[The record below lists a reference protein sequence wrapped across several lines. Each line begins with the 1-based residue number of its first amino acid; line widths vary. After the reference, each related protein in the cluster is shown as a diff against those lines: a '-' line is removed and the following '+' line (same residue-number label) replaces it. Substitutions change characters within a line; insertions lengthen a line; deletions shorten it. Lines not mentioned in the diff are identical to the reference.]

1 MILIQQSA
9 LFYTCGTY
17 TKGSIMDFLTVLT
30 NARLLKSA
38 VSTLSSSELN
48 EVIQKLRRIY
58 DEKKVDEELNEKM
71 RKERMDALN
80 AIKTIMAQNNISAS
94 DLSQLAEAAE
104 SEKQI
109 RRRVVPPKYKFTD
122 EKGNILTWTG
132 QGRTPTAFLE
142 CIKREG
148 KTMDDYLIHRDDE

>member
-1 MILIQQSA
+1 
-9 LFYTCGTY
+9 
-17 TKGSIMDFLTVLT
+17 MDFLSVLT
-30 NARLLKSA
+30 NGRLLKSA
-38 VSTLSSSELN
+38 VADLTSSEIQDI
-48 EVIQKLRRIY
+48 IQKLQKIH
-58 DEKKVDEELNEKM
+58 DEKKIDEELSEKV
-71 RKERMDALN
+71 RKERQEALN
-80 AIKTIMAQNNISAS
+80 AIKAIMAQNNISAS